1 MTPAPLYFTRQYLQA
16 RASDAGGPRGAEVV
30 LAPARAEI
38 LRELGGVT
46 AAVAG
51 THGKSSVG
59 IRAGVVWINTP
70 LLREL
75 RAPFG
80 GTKDSGFGRDGA
92 TTSAEFFTEAKTTS
106 IPLGA
111 VPMARMGLGLGGP

>member
-59 IRAGVVWINTP
+59 ITHAPRSCAVRSRA
-70 LLREL
+70 
-75 RAPFG
+75 AQ
-80 GTKDSGFGRDGA
+80 D
-92 TTSAEFFTEAKTTS
+92 
-106 IPLGA
+106 LGA
-111 VPMARMGLGLGGP
+111 KAAPPRCAGQQHSGWLVLLFYGACIVYNNI